1 MLKHLVML
9 KLKKEA
15 KGADAHENA
24 EKLKTMLDS
33 LVGKID
39 EIQALEVGINIFSDS
54 QTAHL
59 SLYTEFEDEEALNRY
74 ATHPEHQ
81 RVVAFILQ
89 VMEERRVVDY
99 HV

>member
-1 MLKHLVML
+1 MLKHIVML

-15 KGADAHENA
+15 KGASAAENA
-24 EKLKTMLDS
+24 EKLKTMLDA

-39 EIQALEVGINIFSDS
+39 EIRAFEVGINIFSNS

-59 SLYTEFEDEEALNRY
+59 SLYSEFENEDALNRY
-74 ATHPEHQ
+74 SNSPEHQ
-81 RVVAFILQ
+81 RVVAFIQQ

-99 HV
+99 HA

>member
-1 MLKHLVML
+1 MLKHIVLL
-9 KLKKEA
+9 RLKKEA
-15 KGADAHENA
+15 KGADAAENA
-24 EKLKTMLDS
+24 KKLKTMLDA

-39 EIQALEVGINIFSDS
+39 EIRAFEVGINLFSGS

-59 SLYTEFEDEEALNRY
+59 SLYAEFDDEKALDRY

-81 RVVAFILQ
+81 RVVAFIQQ

-99 HV
+99 HA

>member
-15 KGADAHENA
+15 KGANALENA
-24 EKLKTMLDS
+24 KKLKIMLDD
-33 LVGKID
+33 LVEKIG
-39 EIQALEVGINIFSDS
+39 EIKALEVGINIFSNS

-59 SLYTEFEDEEALNRY
+59 SLYTEFEDEDALNRY
-74 ATHPEHQ
+74 TTHPEHQ